1 MYVFISMDLMK
12 REMKRERE
20 REKEGKSGGWEK
32 RECILVYNLFKII

>member
-1 MYVFISMDLMK
+1 MDLMK

-32 RECILVYNLFKII
+32 RECILAYNSLKII